1 MKVSKN
7 IENLMSSL
15 QILPGVGPKTAKRLS
30 LFLLGEN
37 KEGYL
42 WFVRQILY
50 EKIEKSLVDQRLHEK
65 LNEETFNE
73 KDISEIVKRTI
84 KDLR

>member
-37 KEGYL
+37 KEGAKNL
-42 WFVRQILY
+42 
-50 EKIEKSLVDQRLHEK
+50 SLSLIH
-65 LNEETFNE
+65 
-73 KDISEIVKRTI
+73 ISEPTR
-84 KDLR
+84 R